1 MKVPT
6 IVTNR
11 AAIAVV
17 TVWVV
22 LAGVAN
28 LAVPQ
33 LERVVETHSRS
44 FMPDGATSS
53 AAARHAAELLGE
65 KPSDNVNY
73 VVLER
78 DRPLGA
84 NDREFY
90 ARLVA
95 SLGADTEHV
104 NAVTDLWSDPTTA
117 QAAQSEDGCAVTLM
131 VRLSG
136 MLGTSQATQS
146 VNAVRDTV
154 TRLGPPDGLH
164 VSTTGPGATIT
175 DSFSAINRQ
184 MVGITAATVVL
195 ILLLLLTVYRS
206 FVGAAVPLLSV
217 GLALAVARP
226 VVALLGET
234 GLVEV
239 SLFSVALLSAMILGS
254 GTDYAIFLVGR
265 YHEGR
270 RRGTPSDQA
279 LSDAFRGVVP
289 VIVGS
294 ALTIAAALTCLSFA
308 NVGMFRSAGLPCAV
322 GILVAMLASLSLTP
336 ALIAVT
342 GGRGWLEPRPQT
354 SARRWRRLGAAV
366 ARWPAPIL
374 TVSAAAIAVI
384 ALPAA
389 GLQIGWNEPAGIP
402 DSMESSEGYAAADR
416 HFPANH
422 LLPTVV
428 TIAAEHDI
436 RNPAGLIAVERITRQ
451 LMAIPGVQKV
461 QSASRPSGVVPNL
474 ATISGQAG
482 IIGGNVDGMVDQ
494 LTVRL
499 DGLTELDNA
508 LASMGRAVGT
518 LSAGLRSGAESIN
531 KVSTASGDMRS
542 GMTGLR
548 TITTTVS
555 AQLDPLRGF
564 VSATPNC
571 SDDPV
576 CSVVARVIQPVD
588 DMVRSSAQIASGADK
603 LGDASTGAIKAVA
616 GLPAAVDTMAVQL
629 DRARAAAADL
639 SSVATSLRPQLRDL
653 TSYLQEIDVQ
663 FRGSADGGFYVP
675 QRAMSDPAFRVA
687 LGRLTSRDG
696 RATYLLVFGA
706 GQEWGDDGAQRSER
720 IADAVREATKEGT
733 LTPTAVHISGVGP
746 ATRELQ
752 KLVAGDVILLVTATL
767 ALIFLI
773 VSLLLRSPVAG
784 VVVVG
789 TVALSYASAL
799 GAAVV
804 IWQHMLGHELHWAVA
819 PISFIALVAV
829 GADYNLLLALRI
841 REEARAGLGTGI
853 VRAFGATGGV
863 VTTAGIV
870 FGITMF
876 ALAGSSVLSIAQIGT
891 TMGMGLLLDTLIVR
905 TFVLPSLVALLG
917 RWFWWPTVRLH
928 RRS

>member
-1 MKVPT
+1 
-6 IVTNR
+6 
-11 AAIAVV
+11 
-17 TVWVV
+17 
-22 LAGVAN
+22 
-28 LAVPQ
+28 
-33 LERVVETHSRS
+33 
-44 FMPDGATSS
+44 
-53 AAARHAAELLGE
+53 
-65 KPSDNVNY
+65 
-73 VVLER
+73 
-78 DRPLGA
+78 
-84 NDREFY
+84 
-90 ARLVA
+90 
-95 SLGADTEHV
+95 
-104 NAVTDLWSDPTTA
+104 
-117 QAAQSEDGCAVTLM
+117 
-131 VRLSG
+131 
-136 MLGTSQATQS
+136 
-146 VNAVRDTV
+146 
-154 TRLGPPDGLH
+154 
-164 VSTTGPGATIT
+164 
-175 DSFSAINRQ
+175 
-184 MVGITAATVVL
+184 
-195 ILLLLLTVYRS
+195 
-206 FVGAAVPLLSV
+206 
-217 GLALAVARP
+217 
-226 VVALLGET
+226 
-234 GLVEV
+234 
-239 SLFSVALLSAMILGS
+239 
-254 GTDYAIFLVGR
+254 
-265 YHEGR
+265 
-270 RRGTPSDQA
+270 
-279 LSDAFRGVVP
+279 
-289 VIVGS
+289 
-294 ALTIAAALTCLSFA
+294 
-308 NVGMFRSAGLPCAV
+308 
-322 GILVAMLASLSLTP
+322 
-336 ALIAVT
+336 
-342 GGRGWLEPRPQT
+342 
-354 SARRWRRLGAAV
+354 
-366 ARWPAPIL
+366 
-374 TVSAAAIAVI
+374 
-384 ALPAA
+384 
-389 GLQIGWNEPAGIP
+389 
-402 DSMESSEGYAAADR
+402 MESSEGYAAADR